1 MQHFLAPFLSSIY
14 NMRVVLRPQFLYIA
28 FFCLFLKY
36 FWIAFELLK
45 KVIMNYEWNS
55 FEIEDWRGDNSH
67 GAHWCPQMPTGCDR
81 WNPLF
86 VRGAHDSPDTHHKL
100 HILLHSPI
108 YNIKYKYIYVF
119 LSGYRGY
126 LFIFTLNYIKM
137 RK

>member
-1 MQHFLAPFLSSIY
+1 M
-14 NMRVVLRPQFLYIA
+14 M
-28 FFCLFLKY
+28 
-36 FWIAFELLK
+36 K
-45 KVIMNYEWNS
+45 K
-55 FEIEDWRGDNSH
+55 IEGWRANSH

-137 RK
+137 RKWKTLILCVLQGFFIQKNTYKKNAHSTQKIGFFGGYLVGIGGLSILKIL